1 MTRLTR
7 LTCASCGRRLTKI
20 AATLGRAPLGP
31 VCARRMNLVATKNR
45 ATSARVT
52 RAKPKYREENQMDL
66 FEELT
71 Q

>member
-1 MTRLTR
+1 MSR
-7 LTCASCGRRLTKI
+7 LTCASCGRRITKI

-31 VCARRMNLVATKNR
+31 VCAKRMNLIATKNR
-45 ATSARVT
+45 ATKDHKT

-71 Q
+71 P